1 MSQDIFAFTISVSLF
16 FSYYL
21 YLNRR
26 SRLKPDTC
34 VYSLNAQIRE
44 QWVKM
49 VMQSDKKDILA
60 IQTIR
65 NSMMA
70 ANFMAS
76 TAVLLIISSLS
87 LSEKVGEWAG
97 QWYSDSVN
105 HEMIAELWRIKLG
118 LLLFDFSVAF
128 FCFAMAVRFFNHVG
142 YMINLPPNESNSSLL
157 AQQTSAYL
165 NRAGIYYTRG
175 TRTFFLSLPIIMWI
189 FGPAFLMLTSL
200 VLVSQLYLL
209 DKVSK

>member
-1 MSQDIFAFTISVSLF
+1 MSPDIFAFTVSALLIL
-16 FSYYL
+16 SYYL

-26 SRLKPDTC
+26 SRFKPNSC
-34 VYSLNAQIRE
+34 VYSLNATIRE
-44 QWVKM
+44 LWVHM

-60 IQTIR
+60 IQTLR
-65 NSMMA
+65 NSLMA

-97 QWYSDSVN
+97 QFYSSSIN
-105 HEMIAELWRIKLG
+105 HDIMIQLWRIKLG

-142 YMINLPPNESNSSLL
+142 YMINLPLDESNHPLL
-157 AQQTSAYL
+157 AKQTIAYL

-175 TRTFFLSLPIIMWI
+175 TRTFFFSLPIIMWI

-200 VLVSQLYLL
+200 ILVGQLYIL